1 MFARLMS
8 RHPALVVPA
17 LALAGLLSGST
28 GLDGQRPEAATAL
41 VVDLR
46 ALGPDGKPVLD
57 LKGDDLTLKINGQ
70 VRPVRSLELLRF
82 ARQPG
87 ADQGAPPPA
96 MLPPPFA
103 TNQFAA
109 MGRDVYFVFED
120 ESISPSN
127 DDPPR
132 QAALRLL
139 ESLEPRDRVAVA
151 TVPRGGVNVGLT
163 TDRERVRAAL
173 AQRLGRAALSETAD
187 DSACRTRRTLEGL
200 MSIYGGVWTGPAATV
215 VFFSSGVLPPTVEMT
230 LSNTRLGGTQ
240 SLCPV
245 RPEEYQALAK
255 AARASR
261 ANTYVVYLIDGAV
274 TGVLGNNPAGLES
287 VAGVTDGGFYR
298 LSRSNQGLLAPVAV
312 ETAAS
317 YVVTFQAAP
326 SDQEGKALRVDVKTT
341 REGVKLRAPSELVVP
356 DRRGRVGSRSKASSA
371 AEMLRVGQPFLDLPL
386 RAVTYASRNAED
398 DRVKLVV
405 FFETTNPSARLASAV
420 TGAFD
425 AKGSMKA
432 QTTATKDDLGVS
444 PAMSVIAVS
453 PGPYRVRVAATDTT
467 GRGGTVD
474 LDVKA
479 NLAPAGTLSLSTLV
493 LGATGGASFAPRFEF
508 GTESTAIAYL
518 EVYGRPGKAELKVS
532 FELSPGDSERV
543 MARAAGSLRSTS
555 FDDLRLAT
563 GELPIAS
570 LPPGDYR
577 VLAVVSLDGMEAARV
592 ERTLRKRIEN

>member
-1 MFARLMS
+1 MFARSMS
-8 RHPALVVPA
+8 RHPVLVVLA
-17 LALAGLLSGST
+17 LALVGLLSGSN
-28 GLDGQRPEAATAL
+28 GLQGQKPGAATAL
-41 VVDLR
+41 VVDVR
-46 ALGPDGKPVLD
+46 ALGTDGKPVLD
-57 LKGDDLTLKINGQ
+57 LKDDDLALKINGQ

-96 MLPPPFA
+96 SLPPPFA

-139 ESLEPRDRVAVA
+139 EALEPRDRVAVA
-151 TVPRGGVNVGLT
+151 TVPRGGIDVGLT

-187 DSACRTRRTLEGL
+187 DSACRTRRTLDGL
-200 MSIYGGVWTGPAATV
+200 MSIYGGVWNGPAATV

-245 RPEEYQALAK
+245 RPEEYQSLAK

-287 VAGVTDGGFYR
+287 VAGVTDGGFYS
-298 LSRSNQGLLAPVAV
+298 LSRSNPGLLASIAI

-317 YVVTFQAAP
+317 YVVTFDAAP
-326 SDQEGKALRVDVKTT
+326 SDQQGKALRVDVKTT

-356 DRRGRVGSRSKASSA
+356 DRRGRVGSRSNASSA
-371 AEMLRVGQPFLDLPL
+371 SEMLRVGQPFLDLPL

-405 FFETTNPSARLASAV
+405 LFETTDPSARLASAV

-425 AKGSMKA
+425 GKGSLKA
-432 QTTATKDDLGVS
+432 QSTATKDDLGVS
-444 PAMSVIAVS
+444 PAMSVLAVS
-453 PGPYRVRVAATDTT
+453 PGTYRVRVAATDST

-479 NLAPAGTLSLSTLV
+479 NLAPAGTLNLSTLV
-493 LGATGGASFAPRFEF
+493 LGASGGASFGPRLEF
-508 GTESTAIAYL
+508 RTEPAAIAYL
-518 EVYGRPGKAELKVS
+518 EVYGRPGKADLTVS
-532 FELSPGDSERV
+532 FEL
-543 MARAAGSLRSTS
+543 RAADGARVLARTPGTLRSTS
-555 FDDLRLAT
+555 FDDLRLAM
-563 GELPIAS
+563 GELPIAT
-570 LPPGDYR
+570 LPPGDYL
-577 VLAVVSLDGMEAARV
+577 VSAVASMDGKETARV